1 MGHVFGVNKK
11 SLFRKKKEEVNMIK
25 VIFKD
30 FERSI
35 LARDIVL
42 ERLSAVVDK
51 FPDLATHK
59 IGVTLYMT
67 TRQPRRVSMS
77 SA

>member
-1 MGHVFGVNKK
+1 
-11 SLFRKKKEEVNMIK
+11 MIK